1 MNTTNF
7 TQLLSL
13 NFLLGLDYLKLSDL
27 SVELKNAFI
36 AKAYVKLNPDQN
48 NVDSELT
55 NLRNNYLLVN
65 KLIQNTIYN

>member
-1 MNTTNF
+1 MNTNNF

-36 AKAYVKLNPDQN
+36 AKAYVKLNSEQN

>member
-36 AKAYVKLNPDQN
+36 AKAYVKLNSDQN

>member
-13 NFLLGLDYLKLSDL
+13 NFLLGLDYVKLSEL
-27 SVELKNAFI
+27 SVEIKNAFI
-36 AKAYVKLNPDQN
+36 AKAYTKLNSDQN
-48 NVDSELT
+48 NVDVELT

-65 KLIQNTIYN
+65 KLIQNKIYN

>member
-13 NFLLGLDYLKLSDL
+13 NFLLGLDYLKLSEL

-36 AKAYVKLNPDQN
+36 AKAYVKLNSDKTD
-48 NVDSELT
+48 VDSELT

>member
-13 NFLLGLDYLKLSDL
+13 NFLLGLDYVKLSDL
-27 SVELKNAFI
+27 SVEIKNAFI
-36 AKAYVKLNPDQN
+36 AKAYVKLNSDPN
-48 NVDSELT
+48 NVDVELT

-65 KLIQNTIYN
+65 KLIQNKIYN